1 MGFRTIAVTVILA
14 LKRSIQFYGST
25 SVGALA
31 AVALHKSFRVGLPPL
46 AFVRALDDTGAVP
59 LNTFGFTPDEPH
71 VFASKIFTLLAAG
84 QAHDKTGFFIHIP
97 TLRQF
102 DARFIGAGKAL
113 CACDFCLLCAIRR
126 EDVVSHWLAGFRAM
140 GNCRGFERFFSH
152 KIGSF
157 RIWKEPEQAVIANK
171 RTSLEG
177 TDFEVMEWIQSGTV
191 DTGFVTLPNE
201 TFDTTY
207 IIQDEFRFLIPSGHG
222 LAQCASIDISQVASE
237 PFIMSLGGCELFIRE
252 FFAENDLSPNV
263 KYKVRDMA
271 TLIAMVR
278 EGLGIS
284 IAPTLSLPPKI
295 ENFVALSFKKPV
307 YRKLALATRGN
318 QDKLPVVEEFIEKIR
333 SWVSISQLSKS

>member
-1 MGFRTIAVTVILA
+1 MTITQLQIFVE
-14 LKRSIQFYGST
+14 
-25 SVGALA
+25 
-31 AVALHKSFRVGLPPL
+31 VAQTKSFTKAARNISLTQSAVSHAIANLETEFGLTLFLRSKTCVSLTAAGEKVYKYARNVVRDVEAMHQEMSNMKGVIKGKIRVGVFPSVAASLMP
-46 AFVRALDDTGAVP
+46 GI
-59 LNTFGFTPDEPH
+59 NTMFH
-71 VFASKIFTLLAAG
+71 
-84 QAHDKTGFFIHIP
+84 QAYPGIEIVLF
-97 TLRQF
+97 
-102 DARFIGAGKAL
+102 
-113 CACDFCLLCAIRR
+113 
-126 EDVVSHWLAGFRAM
+126 
-140 GNCRGFERFFSH
+140 
-152 KIGSF
+152 
-157 RIWKEPEQAVIANK
+157 
-171 RTSLEG
+171 EG